1 MSKHRHKNKNKYS
14 RVNNMNENGQ
24 NNYAPINSNPFGI
37 NPQQLLS
44 LLGSGFTMN
53 GLGNILSTMNM
64 EGFDLN
70 SISNNIGMNNYNSN
84 INKNNTRNIN
94 NSFQRNNEEI
104 KIDNESKNINE
115 QVDKNINEDKY
126 EEVREEDENLEDYTQ
141 FDEDIELII
150 SLKSI
155 VDPRRIPFLD
165 KIIDKY
171 YKGEFK

>member
-1 MSKHRHKNKNKYS
+1 MSKHRHRNKNKYS
-14 RVNNMNENGQ
+14 RVNNINENGR
-24 NNYAPINSNPFGI
+24 NNYAPINNNPFGI

-70 SISNNIGMNNYNSN
+70 SISNNMGINNYNSN
-84 INKNNTRNIN
+84 NTGNIN
-94 NSFQRNNEEI
+94 NSFQRKNEEI

-115 QVDKNINEDKY
+115 QVDKNINEDKF
-126 EEVREEDENLEDYTQ
+126 EEVKEDDENFQEYTQ

-150 SLKSI
+150 SLKNI
-155 VDPRRIPFLD
+155 VDPRRVPFLD